1 LNALYPELEPFS
13 KDVLELNDGQSIYF
27 EQSGNETGLPVI
39 FLHGGPGS
47 GCNENHRRYFN
58 PDKYRIIIFDQR
70 GCNRS
75 KPNGCV
81 ENNST
86 QDILNDIESIR
97 EILKIEKLILYGGS
111 WGATLALLYA
121 EQYPQHIS
129 GIILRGTF
137 LARQC
142 DFEWFAHDGVSR
154 IFPDYWQEYLANFAE
169 DEMNERL
176 QVLHRRVFSDN
187 KEIQLAAAKAWALWA
202 GRVVTHSLDLKEEYA
217 LEEDDDEKLI
227 NEVKIEMHYAK
238 NRYFIN
244 ENQILNNISKIPDV
258 PVTII
263 HGRKDLTCLP
273 ESSWSVHQSL
283 PGSKYV
289 VVTDAGHLASEPA
302 MIDALITATDQ
313 MADSIS

>member
-1 LNALYPELEPFS
+1 LNVLYPELEPFS
-13 KDVLELNDGQSIYF
+13 KDALELENGHSIYF
-27 EQSGNETGLPVI
+27 EQSGNKTGLPVI
-39 FLHGGPGS
+39 FLHGGPGT

-86 QDILNDIESIR
+86 QDILEDIESIR
-97 EILKIEKLILYGGS
+97 NKLGIEKLILFGGS

-121 EQYPQHIS
+121 EQYPQNIS

-154 IFPDYWQEYLANFAE
+154 IFPDYWQEYLSNFDE
-169 DEMNERL
+169 NEMNERL
-176 QVLHRRVFSDN
+176 QALHRRVFSDN
-187 KEIQLAAAKAWALWA
+187 KEIQLEAAKAWALWA
-202 GRVVTHSLDLKEEYA
+202 GRVVTHSLGLKEEYV
-217 LEEDDDEKLI
+217 LEEGDGEKLI
-227 NEVKIEMHYAK
+227 NEVKIEMHFAK

-244 ENQILNNISKIPDV
+244 ENHILDNISNIPDV
-258 PVTII
+258 PITII

-273 ESSWSVHQSL
+273 ESSWTVHQSL
-283 PGSKYV
+283 PGSNYV

-302 MIDALITATDQ
+302 MVDALITATDQ
-313 MADSIS
+313 MADRTS